1 MKKIWATFNKY
12 DVEVFYVSPMH
23 AKLNGAHGMTY
34 FDESAIYISD
44 CMTRR
49 MTYRTL
55 IHEFMHFALY
65 AYDVSADDASI
76 QIALDTEEEL
86 CYLAERFIPE
96 IYEQARSA
104 LKKFRKDEKGA

>member
-12 DVEVFYVSPMH
+12 DVEVFLVSPNH
-23 AKLNGAHGMTY
+23 VKLVGAHGMTY
-34 FDESAIYISD
+34 FDDGAIYISAG
-44 CMTRR
+44 MTER

-55 IHEFMHFALY
+55 IHEFMHFALW

-76 QIALDTEEEL
+76 QIGLATEEDL

-96 IYEQARSA
+96 VYEQARSA
-104 LKKFRKDEKGA
+104 LKYFKK